1 MEEPQH
7 HQKLWDNTNY
17 FRKELQSLGFDT
29 GVSTTPIIPV
39 MCGESKVAK
48 EFTNMLSANGVM
60 AGAIVFPMVARDKAR
75 IRTQMSSG
83 LSKDDLNQVLSI
95 FESLGPKL
103 GLI

>member
-1 MEEPQH
+1 
-7 HQKLWDNTNY
+7 
-17 FRKELQSLGFDT
+17 
-29 GVSTTPIIPV
+29 
-39 MCGESKVAK
+39 
-48 EFTNMLSANGVM
+48 MLSLNGVM

-83 LSKDDLNQVLSI
+83 LSKDDLDQVLSI